1 VLFAATLAWMVRTRF
16 SPLWPI
22 AVGAVAGVMGWV

>member
-1 VLFAATLAWMVRTRF
+1 VLFAGTMIWMTRTRF

-22 AVGAVAGVMGWV
+22 AVGAGAGVLGWV